1 MSKYFIST
9 LFLCC
14 FFIGQSQQKPID
26 LKPKDTVV
34 RSQKYGLRIGADLSR
49 LIISSVNDDFTGFEV
64 LGDYRISQKY
74 FIAAELGN
82 EKRTRQEE
90 LSEVQDI
97 YNFTTS
103 GSYIKLGVDYNT
115 YANWYGEQ
123 NLIFIGGRY
132 AFSTFNQTVNNFQFF
147 DRNRYWSPD
156 SFVEGSTEPREIND
170 LTASWLELIFG
181 TKAELFANIYI
192 GASIR
197 LGYIISQKEPE
208 NFSNLYIP
216 GFNKVTDESNF
227 GVGYNVSLSYFIPLY
242 KKAKKKK
249 AIKKTS
255 PPELE
260 Q

>member
-115 YANWYGEQ
+115 YAN
-123 NLIFIGGRY
+123 
-132 AFSTFNQTVNNFQFF
+132 
-147 DRNRYWSPD
+147 
-156 SFVEGSTEPREIND
+156 
-170 LTASWLELIFG
+170 
-181 TKAELFANIYI
+181 
-192 GASIR
+192 
-197 LGYIISQKEPE
+197 
-208 NFSNLYIP
+208 
-216 GFNKVTDESNF
+216 
-227 GVGYNVSLSYFIPLY
+227 
-242 KKAKKKK
+242 
-249 AIKKTS
+249 
-255 PPELE
+255 
-260 Q
+260 